1 MRVGNSLR
9 KIPPSF
15 SDLTFAQI
23 ESEPPVPTLYPL
35 KAVDEATAFIVEQCA
50 CRPKVGLVLGS
61 GLSGLADAVT
71 QAAVISYEDI
81 PHFPLSTAPGHAGR
95 LVVGVLGNVP
105 VCVMQ
110 GRFHF
115 YEGYGLPQVTF
126 PIRVMH
132 RMGIRTM
139 ILTNAAGGI
148 NVDFQVGDLM
158 LIEDHINFVGMSGH
172 NPLMGPNAD
181 EFGPRFPAANHMYSK
196 ELRQLA
202 QSVAAQHGFEI
213 QSGVYTYL
221 SGPSFETPAEVRML
235 RVLGA
240 DAVGMSTVPEAQVAR
255 HAGMDVLAVSTITN
269 LAIDALDAMAEPT
282 HDEVQAAGALIVPKL
297 TQLLLGIIT
306 QLANRAS

>member
-1 MRVGNSLR
+1 M
-9 KIPPSF
+9 
-15 SDLTFAQI
+15 
-23 ESEPPVPTLYPL
+23 PTLYPL
-35 KAVDEATAFIVEQCA
+35 KAIDEATAFIHNQSA
-50 CRPKVGLVLGS
+50 WRPEVGLVLGS

-71 QAAVISYEDI
+71 QAVVIPYGEI

-95 LVVGVLGNVP
+95 LVVGELGDVP

-115 YEGYGLPQVTF
+115 YEGYALPQVTF
-126 PIRVMH
+126 PIRVMQ
-132 RMGIRTM
+132 RMGIRTLV
-139 ILTNAAGGI
+139 LTNAAGGI
-148 NVDFQVGDLM
+148 NAGFQVGDLM

-172 NPLMGPNAD
+172 NPLIGPNAD

-196 ELRQLA
+196 NLRKMA
-202 QSVAAQHGFEI
+202 QSVAAQLGLELRT
-213 QSGVYTYL
+213 GVYTYL

-269 LAIDALDAMAEPT
+269 IAIDELDAGSEPT
-282 HDEVQAAGALIVPKL
+282 HDEIQAAGALIVPKL
-297 TQLLLGIIT
+297 TQLLLGIIAKLGT
-306 QLANRAS
+306 RAV